1 MLAVTYSVPSFHD
14 ITSLH
19 NSTSPHNITS
29 LHNSTSLDNSSA
41 PTFGNNSAGAGDL
54 RLRMWLII
62 YGHWLLDCS
71 SIFVCSAVVM
81 LSKCGDD

>member
-19 NSTSPHNITS
+19 NSTSLYNR
-29 LHNSTSLDNSSA
+29 SA
-41 PTFGNNSAGAGDL
+41 PTFGNKDAGAGGL

-62 YGHWLLDCS
+62 HGHWLLDCS
-71 SIFVCSAVVM
+71 SVFVCYAVVM